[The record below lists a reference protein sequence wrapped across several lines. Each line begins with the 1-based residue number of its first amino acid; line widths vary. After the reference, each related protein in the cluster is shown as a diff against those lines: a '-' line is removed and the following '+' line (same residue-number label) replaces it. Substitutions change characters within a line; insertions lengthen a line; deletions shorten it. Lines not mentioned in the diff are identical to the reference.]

1 MSFSSD
7 ALGSD
12 SGFAGGGRALPRRRG
27 RPLEMPPDQVLDRIR
42 ELGRGRPL
50 EMPPDQ
56 VLDRI
61 RELGRQ
67 DRLFRVHR
75 DQPGLY
81 ARARRL
87 FGSWSAAVQ
96 AAGFDYRD
104 AIENARR
111 RSVETRRRQRSSGPD
126 ASL

>member
-12 SGFAGGGRALPRRRG
+12 SGYAGDGRPLPRRRG
-27 RPLEMPPDQVLDRIR
+27 RPLEMAP
-42 ELGRGRPL
+42 E
-50 EMPPDQ
+50 Q

-81 ARARRL
+81 ARTRRL

-104 AIENARR
+104 AIESARR
-111 RSVETRRRQRSSGPD
+111 RSVETRRRQRAPGRD
-126 ASL
+126 ASF